1 MYVKDGDHPRH
12 HKGSHNFRDSARKK
26 AIYEIKVLTLIVNHK
41 IGGSMATIFLECS
54 LEEICSSVS
63 SFVTV

>member
-26 AIYEIKVLTLIVNHK
+26 AIYARKVLTLKVNDK
-41 IGGSMATIFLECS
+41 LR
-54 LEEICSSVS
+54 
-63 SFVTV
+63 